1 MISLKKSTKVI
12 LSVQISHR
20 VGGELH
26 NGSIEMTRPTSWAWL
41 AALAVILAIGTTPA
55 IAGNQAVWDQDIGS
69 YGLVTG
75 NAGADVALNIDS
87 ADTWMEQA
95 FGKANAA
102 TLEEA
107 IATTTKKPGAAVLQ
121 SDFDVIAATLNT
133 AKLVELSTLATLSGD
148 KMDRPVRAGPSSE
161 VAMRKSPKP
170 SELANTPT
178 DVDKMKQ
185 PTAPTVTAYF
195 SHCGPATGT

>member
-1 MISLKKSTKVI
+1 
-12 LSVQISHR
+12 
-20 VGGELH
+20 
-26 NGSIEMTRPTSWAWL
+26 MTRPTSWAWL